1 MVLSEELT
9 GKVRFGVLGAVL
21 KTIHTWL
28 QGLSRPEDINDVD
41 DRRARSPRRRRLER
55 ALVLARRAEAYR
67 SLVELCGHR
76 CQGHS
81 SRGRFDNAVG
91 NQQEPSPSAR
101 GEGRGLKNVK
111 VFMPRHRATEHLRK
125 LYYAR

>member
-9 GKVRFGVLGAVL
+9 SEVRFGVLGAVL
-21 KTIHTWL
+21 RTIHTWL
-28 QGLSRPEDINDVD
+28 QGLSRPEEINDVD
-41 DRRARSPRRRRLER
+41 EDGTTVLMER
-55 ALVLARRAEAYR
+55 PFVLARRAEAYR